1 MPEFRYIG
9 YDSRGRRVKGVMIAP
24 SQEAAIQKIK
34 QRDVYPEEIRPVR
47 VPKGG
52 LLRRKGLDNLALFS
66 RHLSVLLASGVTLSE
81 ALDSISEEFRGQWR
95 RLTNRVSERVQEGA
109 SLATA
114 LREMEGVF
122 PEYYCHMVEA
132 AEESGNLPDV
142 LRMLSEYI
150 DIERTIDSKVST
162 SLIYPSFMIVVAV
175 FVLSFVFTFVLP
187 RVTRVFEA
195 SRVSLPTVTVI
206 LIRVSHFLYQY
217 WWVLF
222 LSLAVVIYLLWRLHR
237 AYPWVIEGI
246 LLKVPLLRALYLS
259 RFTATL
265 GFLLKAGVPITK
277 AMKLASQSTGNSQI
291 KRNMER
297 STQMITEGAP
307 LSQSLQD
314 IPPVLRQMIA
324 TGEKTGQLS
333 SLLIKASE
341 AYREELFRSTERLL
355 SIIEPLMV
363 LLMGAVVGLIVFG
376 VLMPIFQLNQ
386 IIR

>member
-1 MPEFRYIG
+1 
-9 YDSRGRRVKGVMIAP
+9 MIAP